1 MCGRLAA
8 ITWIINNQLGRRN
21 LHPDQASYLRGKR
34 YNGEKQ
40 DRGGERGNQY
50 TVAKDQNDNLPKTN
64 ERLAA
69 EYNVSP
75 ATITRDGQYAAS
87 VDALAKA
94 GSVEVP
100 AGTIPG
106 WEKEF
111 LEKLA
116 DDNSRNWSDFTPPLY
131 NIWKQQSKS
140 NKVDH
145 FGNSHNQS
153 RIFRP
158 SKQPMVVEK
167 LAEAGLAMT
176 RGDFFPSEGPWLQ
189 SCAEGN
195 RDGGV
200 PLDTGALLRFGFNK
214 KIC

>member
-1 MCGRLAA
+1 VCGRLAA

-40 DRGGERGNQY
+40 AGFKGNQH
-50 TVAKDQNDNLPKTN
+50 TVEPARDQNDPQQKTAD
-64 ERLAA
+64 RLAT
-69 EYNVSP
+69 EYSVSAP
-75 ATITRDGQYAAS
+75 TIKRDGQYAAA
-87 VDALAKA
+87 VDTLAKA

-167 LAEAGLAMT
+167 LAEAGLAIT
-176 RGDFFPSEGPWLQ
+176 LGAGLKPGAPASSRRL
-189 SCAEGN
+189 N
-195 RDGGV
+195 R
-200 PLDTGALLRFGFNK
+200 
-214 KIC
+214 